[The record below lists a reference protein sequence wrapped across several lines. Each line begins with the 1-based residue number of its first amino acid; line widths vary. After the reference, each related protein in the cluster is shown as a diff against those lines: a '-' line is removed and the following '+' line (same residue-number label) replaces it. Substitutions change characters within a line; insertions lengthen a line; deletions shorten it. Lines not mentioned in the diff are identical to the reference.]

1 MIRTV
6 GRRIFLYPPAAMRVA
21 ILIFAVLLY
30 GSSGFLYY
38 ELPQNPDLTWLDGC
52 WWAVVTVTT
61 VGYGDLSPQSI
72 GGEFIVA
79 MPLMF
84 FGIGLLGY
92 VLSLLATALIES
104 KNKELHGMSDFKL
117 KNHLVLINFPSEG
130 KVMRVLREL
139 ERDSGFGSSRE
150 IVLIDEDLDE
160 LPAAIRKHGVRF
172 VRGNP
177 TRDET
182 LTRASLDTAS
192 HALIL
197 VRAPGDPHSDNLNI
211 AIALAIE
218 ARAGHVFTVTECV
231 DTGAQELLLKAGSDG
246 IVCNSRF
253 DAHFVSHEL
262 LNPGVQEVID
272 ELTTNLKGSQIYLT
286 NYGGKQAEFKDIQT
300 SCHEQDHIA
309 IGVRSGDQSVLN
321 PKDDLPVRPGDKI
334 ITVGHKRMRGF

>member
-1 MIRTV
+1 MIRHL
-6 GRRIFLYPPAAMRVA
+6 GRRMFLHPPAALRVA

-30 GSSGFLYY
+30 GSTGFLYY

-61 VGYGDLSPQSI
+61 VGYGDLSPQSL

-92 VLSLLATALIES
+92 VLSLLATALIEA

-130 KVMRVLREL
+130 KVMRVLQEL
-139 ERDSGFGSSRE
+139 ERDSAFDTTRD
-150 IVLIDEDLDE
+150 IVLIDEALEE
-160 LPAAIRKHGVRF
+160 LPAAIRKRGVRF
-172 VRGNP
+172 IRGNP

-182 LTRASLDTAS
+182 LSRASLDSAS
-192 HALIL
+192 HALVL
-197 VRAPGDPHSDNLNI
+197 VREPGDPKSDNRNI

-231 DTGAQELLLKAGSDG
+231 DIGTQELLRKAGSDG

-262 LNPGVQEVID
+262 LNPGVQEVVA

-286 NYGGKQAEFKDIQT
+286 RYTGEETTFQQIQQR
-300 SCHEQDHIA
+300 CHDQGHIA
-309 IGVRSGDQSVLN
+309 IGIRSGRSLIN
-321 PKDDLPVRPGDKI
+321 PNDSDKVATGDRV
-334 ITVGHKRMRGF
+334 ITVGRARLRRL